1 MDKRFLFRVEQ
12 LSSDSLYVPA
22 HGILSG
28 RSKRAYNIG
37 QDPHTIPVEMPV
49 PDALFEGHR
58 FIQHMRGT
66 NMPTEFI
73 STTQNLYRAILIYAL
88 AKQNGVSGE
97 DVTLSVIDR
106 DLLPGPP
113 INPKAIFDA
122 IPLHRRGNNPVN
134 QVLTSTYLH
143 RRAQAIVNEE
153 RIIPIVIPAAAMVS
167 RYTFAEI
174 EEFLPS
180 WLYEDYDERRFHT
193 VTFDRMVRTWYS
205 KVGKVS
211 VRELYQDWADAGWV
225 KSFESASEALIN
237 FLIPNPSG
245 ISVPAR
251 SDLIESF
258 AQPPSVDE

>member
-28 RSKRAYNIG
+28 RSKRAYNLG
-37 QDPHTIPVEMPV
+37 QDPHNIPAEMPV
-49 PDALFEGHR
+49 PAALFEGHR
-58 FIQHMRGT
+58 FIKHMRGT
-66 NMPTEFI
+66 HEPTEFI

-88 AKQNGVSGE
+88 AKQNGISGE
-97 DVTLSVIDR
+97 NVTLSVIDR

-113 INPKAIFDA
+113 INAKAIFDA
-122 IPLHRRGNNPVN
+122 IPIHRRGNNPIT
-134 QVLTSTYLH
+134 QVLRSTYQH

-153 RIIPIVIPAAAMVS
+153 RIIPIMIPAAAIVS
-167 RYTFAEI
+167 RHTFAEI

-193 VTFDRMVRTWYS
+193 VTFDQMVRTWYS
-205 KVGKVS
+205 RVS
-211 VRELYQDWADAGWV
+211 RVPDRDLYQNWVDAGWI
-225 KSFESASEALIN
+225 KSFEGASETLID

-245 ISVPAR
+245 IPVQAR
-251 SDLIESF
+251 SDLIMDF
-258 AQPPSVDE
+258 AQPARVDE